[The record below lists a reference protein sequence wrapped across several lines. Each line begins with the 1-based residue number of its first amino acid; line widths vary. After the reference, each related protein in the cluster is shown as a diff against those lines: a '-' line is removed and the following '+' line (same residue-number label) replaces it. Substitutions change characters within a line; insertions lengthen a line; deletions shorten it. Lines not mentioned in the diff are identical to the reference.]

1 MNAMQ
6 RASKEESMDRTSKAM
21 AALLAACAAWTAWP
35 AAAQN
40 AATREQNA
48 ATQRQTQKT
57 EGANRA
63 AAVGDETGEAAQA
76 ARTGQAESKQY
87 EAAQSQDRGSP
98 PPPAYGPV
106 LDPRGRQAAD
116 PARKDPAEVHD
127 ETDSQARQH
136 PQQAPQQA
144 AQQPQPQR
152 KQTIRPAPARHP
164 AWQPA
169 GPPAPRPLHSAE
181 TAPSSG
187 VAIPAPATAPRPVVP
202 GSSVVG
208 GCPGGVCAD
217 ASGTSYNGLG
227 SGNAG
232 TSSSGRLCTRT
243 GVTVQCF

>member
-21 AALLAACAAWTAWP
+21 AALLTACAAWTAWP

-40 AATREQNA
+40 AAAREQNA
-48 ATQRQTQKT
+48 AAQRQTQKT

-76 ARTGQAESKQY
+76 ARTEQAEARQY
-87 EAAQSQDRGSP
+87 EAAQDQRSGSA

-106 LDPRGRQAAD
+106 LNPRGRQAAD

-127 ETDSQARQH
+127 ETDSQARQAPPS
-136 PQQAPQQA
+136 PQQSQQVKKPPQ
-144 AQQPQPQR
+144 AQ
-152 KQTIRPAPARHP
+152 RHP

-169 GPPAPRPLHSAE
+169 GPMAPRPQRSAE
-181 TAPSSG
+181 TTPSSG
-187 VAIPAPATAPRPVVP
+187 MPIPSPATAPRPVVP
-202 GSSVVG
+202 NSSVVG

>member
-1 MNAMQ
+1 
-6 RASKEESMDRTSKAM
+6 MDRTSKAM
-21 AALLAACAAWTAWP
+21 AVVLAACAAWTAWP
-35 AAAQN
+35 AGAQD

-48 ATQRQTQKT
+48 ATRRQTEQT

-63 AAVGDETGEAAQA
+63 AAVGDETSDAAQA
-76 ARTGQAESKQY
+76 ARTEQAEAKQY
-87 EAAQSQDRGSP
+87 EAARNQRSGTAA
-98 PPPAYGPV
+98 PPAYGPV

-136 PQQAPQQA
+136 TQPS
-144 AQQPQPQR
+144 AQQSGPRR
-152 KQTIRPAPARHP
+152 KQTIRPSPARHP

-169 GPPAPRPLHSAE
+169 GPLAPRPLRSAE
-181 TAPSSG
+181 TPSRS
-187 VAIPAPATAPRPVVP
+187 VLTPSPATAPQPVVP
-202 GSSVVG
+202 SSSVVG

-243 GVTVQCF
+243 GLTVQCF